1 MATPENIKPPGSTP
15 DRSSALRPGWIL
27 ALVCL
32 PIFIGA
38 LDLTIVSAVLPTILA
53 DLQIPYQTGL
63 DDAVWVVSGYLLAYT
78 ISITFM
84 GRVSDIWGR
93 RRVYIICLSVFIFG
107 SILVA
112 VSPGA
117 PADFAYR
124 IARAISSSRP
134 DRAFMA
140 LYALIFGRV
149 VQALGA
155 GALVPVSMALVGDI
169 YPAKKRAAALG
180 VIGGVDTAGWVL
192 GHLYGG
198 IMVQYFAWP
207 ILFWLNV
214 PLAGVALGLT
224 AAALRGLPQSRAE
237 GRLDWAGAVLIALS
251 LTGLNLALN
260 TGIDAS
266 LGFSLNQMQ
275 NTAAFSPAFLLVA
288 ALSLA
293 AFVFVERRSSSPLL
307 NLNAFRKRNFSV
319 ASIVNLLI
327 GFCLMAGL
335 VSVPIYMNTVP
346 TISYQLDLDQ
356 AALLAG
362 YLLSALTLP
371 MAFAS
376 LVGGWLTGKL
386 GYRWTTVLGAALAL
400 LGFWVMSRWTE
411 HQSEPVVALFGAG
424 LSNLFR
430 NPDHLLGTWRMAA
443 GLVVAGVGIGL
454 TISPVATAVI
464 NSVSAAERGVASAL
478 VIVMRLIGMTVSIS
492 ILTTYGL
499 RRSRALLAE
508 GLEGVGLTD
517 FATQAAVLVQSTT
530 KIINEMALITGFVC
544 LGALVIALL
553 LRNQDLKIGGIPH
566 A

>member
-15 DRSSALRPGWIL
+15 DRSYTLRPGWIL

-53 DLQIPYQTGL
+53 DLKIPYQTGL

-78 ISITFM
+78 ISMTFM

-112 VSPGA
+112 VAPGA

-169 YPAKKRAAALG
+169 YPSKKRAMALG

-198 IMVQYFAWP
+198 IMVQYLAWP

-224 AAALRGLPQSRAE
+224 AWALRGLPKTRAE
-237 GRLDWAGAVLIALS
+237 GRLDWAGAVLIAIS

-266 LGFSLNQMQ
+266 LGLSLNQMQ
-275 NTAAFSPAFLLVA
+275 NTPAFSPALLLVA
-288 ALSLA
+288 ALSLV

-307 NLNAFRKRNFSV
+307 NLNAYRERNFSV

-327 GFCLMAGL
+327 GFSLMAGL

-346 TISYQLDLDQ
+346 TVSYGLDLDQ

-371 MAFAS
+371 MAFTS

-400 LGFWVMSRWTE
+400 IGFGVMSRWTE
-411 HQSEPVVALFGAG
+411 YQSEPVVALFGAG

-443 GLVVAGVGIGL
+443 GLVAAGAGIGL
-454 TISPVATAVI
+454 TISPIATAVI

-508 GLEGVGLTD
+508 GLEGVDLTD
-517 FATQAAVLVQSTT
+517 FATQAAVLVKSTT
-530 KIINEMALITGFVC
+530 KVIDEMALITGFVC

-553 LRNQDLKIGGIPH
+553 LRNKD
-566 A
+566 